1 MPSNYLHFIQN
12 SYTEICV
19 IDMYA
24 SFTEILLFQCILAA
38 IIIVAVKPLLLQ
50 ALQFPRIWKMSK
62 MNGIIWLITFLT
74 VVVVDIGIG
83 LLTGIATSIVV
94 ICIQCFRPN
103 SCVLGVVPDT
113 EIYLNVAIYKE
124 VNILLYYIVLRIM
137 YQMIFIYYFLGP
149 RNRRNKNLSLSR
161 WHKLCNGGYV

>member
-1 MPSNYLHFIQN
+1 MCDSFI
-12 SYTEICV
+12 EI
-19 IDMYA
+19 
-24 SFTEILLFQCILAA
+24 LFQCILAA

-62 MNGIIWLITFLT
+62 MNGTIWLITFLT

-124 VNILLYYIVLRIM
+124 VKILLHLE
-137 YQMIFIYYFLGP
+137 
-149 RNRRNKNLSLSR
+149 
-161 WHKLCNGGYV
+161 C